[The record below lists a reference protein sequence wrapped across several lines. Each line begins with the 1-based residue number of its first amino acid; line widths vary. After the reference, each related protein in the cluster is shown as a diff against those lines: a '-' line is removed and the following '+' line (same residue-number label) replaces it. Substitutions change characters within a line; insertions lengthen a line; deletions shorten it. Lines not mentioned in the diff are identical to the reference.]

1 MNTSTVMFKFAQAPC
16 KNMVICHI
24 QLALDILSNITV
36 VIAVLFTNHVK
47 SDAPSYTVL

>member
-1 MNTSTVMFKFAQAPC
+1 MNTSTVMFAQAPC

-36 VIAVLFTNHVK
+36 LTAVLFTNPVE
-47 SDAPSYTVL
+47 SDALSYTVL